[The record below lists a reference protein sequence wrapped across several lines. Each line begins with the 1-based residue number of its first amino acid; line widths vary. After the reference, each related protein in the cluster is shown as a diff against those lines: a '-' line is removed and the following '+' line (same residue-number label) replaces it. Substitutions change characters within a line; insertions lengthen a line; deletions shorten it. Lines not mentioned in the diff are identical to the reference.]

1 MQVVRLQ
8 KVVDKVTLLQ
18 RNNTGGVT
26 PIILS
31 EKKRRKKKKKSSFG
45 LGGPEMIA
53 QRVIDAQRA
62 FADTL
67 ANRFRS
73 SRRKQTNGWLVDMG
87 NNLFRATG
95 AGGKKFRLSRFP
107 I

>member
-8 KVVDKVTLLQ
+8 NVVDKVTLLQ

-31 EKKRRKKKKKSSFG
+31 EKKRKKKKKKSSAG
-45 LGGPEMIA
+45 LQGPEMIA
-53 QRVIDAQRA
+53 ERIIDAQKA

-67 ANRFRS
+67 ADRFRT
-73 SRRKQTNGWLVDMG
+73 SRRKKTNGWLMDMG
-87 NNLFRATG
+87 NNLFRATS
-95 AGGKKFRLSRFP
+95 ASGKKFRLTRFP